1 MLPPPARE
9 KTSVN
14 RIVLAVVFAFGFPA
28 LGLSQVMIW
37 TDEATSYATRAA
49 TAASGAVAALPFGA
63 VLGWPYVLSACCVWA
78 CLHQF
83 GRHHRALAGLIGAIT
98 GFAVAFK
105 LLGWHAT
112 DTLVVFPL
120 SAVLGLATGLGVW
133 TIAYGRQ
140 GRLPAPRAAVPS
152 RAGSC

>member
-37 TDEATSYATRAA
+37 TDPDTAYATRAA
-49 TAASGAVAALPFGA
+49 SAASGALAALPFGA
-63 VLGWPYVLSACCVWA
+63 LLGWPYVLSACCVWA

-83 GRHHRALAGLIGAIT
+83 DRHYRALAGLIGAVT
-98 GFAVAFK
+98 GFVVAFK

-112 DTLVVFPL
+112 DTLAVFPL
-120 SAVLGLATGLGVW
+120 SALLGLLTGFGVW
-133 TIAYGRQ
+133 WIAYGRQ
-140 GRLPAPRAAVPS
+140 DRLPKPVITRPQLS
-152 RAGSC
+152 L

>member
-1 MLPPPARE
+1 MLPPPAHE
-9 KTSVN
+9 KTSIN

-49 TAASGAVAALPFGA
+49 TAASGAIAALPFGA

-83 GRHHRALAGLIGAIT
+83 GRHYRALAGLIGAAT
-98 GFAVAFK
+98 GVVVAFR
-105 LLGWHAT
+105 LTGWHAAE
-112 DTLVVFPL
+112 V
-120 SAVLGLATGLGVW
+120 AVLGLLSAILGLITGLGVW
-133 TIAYGRQ
+133 QIAYGRQ
-140 GRLPAPRAAVPS
+140 ERLPAPHPRVPTL
-152 RAGSC
+152 GL

>member
-1 MLPPPARE
+1 MFPPQPAHH

-14 RIVLAVVFAFGFPA
+14 RVVLAVIFAFGFPA

-37 TDEATSYATRAA
+37 TDEATSLAMRAA

-83 GRHHRALAGLIGAIT
+83 GRHHRALAGLIGAVT
-98 GFAVAFK
+98 GFAVAFR
-105 LLGWHAT
+105 LLGWEAA
-112 DTLVVFPL
+112 DAMAVLSL
-120 SAVLGLATGLGVW
+120 SAVLGLVTGLGVW
-133 TIAYGRQ
+133 QIAYGRQ
-140 GRLPAPRAAVPS
+140 GAWPVAARQSKVQ
-152 RAGSC
+152 A